1 MYAILGDELVA
12 SMLYEPLV
20 RHARPESLEMIG
32 GLQPEAALRSVYK
45 DATRDKGT
53 TPPCLCIR
61 GAYYAAPKETFA
73 FMFPFS
79 KTYHRN
85 DAVV

>member
-53 TPPCLCIR
+53 TPPVFVSEERTMRHLR
-61 GAYYAAPKETFA
+61 RRSLSSSRSPKPTIEMT
-73 FMFPFS
+73 
-79 KTYHRN
+79 R
-85 DAVV
+85 